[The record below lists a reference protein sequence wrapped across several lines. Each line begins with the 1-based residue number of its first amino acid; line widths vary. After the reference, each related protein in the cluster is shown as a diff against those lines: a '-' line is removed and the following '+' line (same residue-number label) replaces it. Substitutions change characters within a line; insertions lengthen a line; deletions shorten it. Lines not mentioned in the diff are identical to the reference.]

1 MNNEIKIKRIYELPD
16 TKDGYRILVDRLWP
30 RGVKKANAVLN
41 EWNKEIAPSPEL
53 RIWFAHKPEHFEQF
67 TKLYS
72 AELDNKKDEL
82 LRLKHISKTQNL
94 TLLYAAKS
102 ETINHAR
109 ILLNKIKHIT
119 LIKKN

>member
-109 ILLNKIKHIT
+109 ILLNKIKHI
-119 LIKKN
+119 KK